1 MDKGVSGF
9 RVDAV
14 NMMYEVDPKDFGGK
28 FPDEPLSGKHF
39 FQTLQGE
46 RSCTFLSKKVT

>member
-28 FPDEPLSGKHF
+28 FPDEPLSGKHYKTKEVVHF
-39 FQTLQGE
+39 FQK
-46 RSCTFLSKKVT
+46 R